1 MTFASV
7 SPTVPIFGHEK
18 FKVGNTGP
26 DIYLVSNPE
35 AADFIN
41 KGVTSSVNRKCPKWF
56 VPSCISK
63 PSSVFHSGHI
73 IMPAKEKFLLGYDE
87 QKKWSVATVEIPTDA
102 LFQIGKSAAAFQRH
116 NKVWKKFIEY
126 YCNIGFTAHNIS

>member
-18 FKVGNTGP
+18 FKVGNTDP

-41 KGVTSSVNRKCPKWF
+41 KGVTSSVNRKCPK
-56 VPSCISK
+56 
-63 PSSVFHSGHI
+63 
-73 IMPAKEKFLLGYDE
+73 
-87 QKKWSVATVEIPTDA
+87 
-102 LFQIGKSAAAFQRH
+102 
-116 NKVWKKFIEY
+116 
-126 YCNIGFTAHNIS
+126 

>member
-18 FKVGNTGP
+18 FKGGNTGP

-41 KGVTSSVNRKCPKWF
+41 KGVTSSVNRKCPK
-56 VPSCISK
+56 
-63 PSSVFHSGHI
+63 
-73 IMPAKEKFLLGYDE
+73 
-87 QKKWSVATVEIPTDA
+87 
-102 LFQIGKSAAAFQRH
+102 
-116 NKVWKKFIEY
+116 
-126 YCNIGFTAHNIS
+126 